1 MCPEEPSVGYA
12 VNRTRVDGFSQW
24 ELFSTTRVAAIM
36 KRGEEVMKAQR
47 IIVIALLLGLL
58 GVYASTARA
67 ADPPYV
73 SLGTNGETAD
83 KPQSKLWYHD
93 GTWWAILPAVTQG
106 GADDGLWIYKLDN
119 GTLVKQGTQIDTYH
133 RSQADVLVD
142 GTKLYVVL
150 YRVSTTPRGYF
161 LEYSYSAGTYS
172 KDVGPVDL
180 GFGTS
185 GESATIAKD
194 GNGSLWVAYDTGT
207 NIKVV
212 WSDPTDHTST
222 GWTTTNG
229 GVTVNTAALE
239 DSDDLAA
246 IVAFDDKIGVLWSF
260 HYADDDPDTLSQA
273 PSFSVLSRWIKTQQC
288 LITQQPAGQMKRRF
302 RRGSGCPTIISTLPS
317 PITTTFWWPP
327 NLVTGTIISISLSA
341 GTRSAMV

>member
-1 MCPEEPSVGYA
+1 
-12 VNRTRVDGFSQW
+12 
-24 ELFSTTRVAAIM
+24 
-36 KRGEEVMKAQR
+36 MKAQ
-47 IIVIALLLGLL
+47 
-58 GVYASTARA
+58 
-67 ADPPYV
+67 
-73 SLGTNGETAD
+73 
-83 KPQSKLWYHD
+83 
-93 GTWWAILPAVTQG
+93 
-106 GADDGLWIYKLDN
+106 
-119 GTLVKQGTQIDTYH
+119 
-133 RSQADVLVD
+133 
-142 GTKLYVVL
+142 
-150 YRVSTTPRGYF
+150 GYF

-260 HYADDDPDTLSQA
+260 HYADDDPDTDIK
-273 PSFSVLSRWIKTQQC
+273 PSTFVFRVIQMDKDPTVLNN
-288 LITQQPAGQMKRRF
+288 P
-302 RRGSGCPTIISTLPS
+302 
-317 PITTTFWWPP
+317 
-327 NLVTGTIISISLSA
+327 VTGWSNEETVSKGIRLSDDHIHIA
-341 GTRSAMV
+341 LTDNNDLLVAT